1 MDEAEQAVV
10 ERVAAEAPRWFP
22 GTPPNP
28 EVHLRPLG
36 ARRRSR
42 LYAVSLGDA
51 AAPPLLVAKVR
62 NENTAV
68 AGGPGRARRP
78 VLAAVS
84 VGEAELTECEFAAL
98 RQLESVFAGDDPR
111 FGAVRALAH
120 LPAHHSIV
128 MGLAPGVPLRD
139 LLTRWS
145 RLRPGHRR
153 EDPAPDAVFRAAG
166 AWLRRFHDATPTTG
180 HPVRQGTRQEVVA
193 HFEALEEF
201 LGRRLGRRFEPLAG
215 AGSDLARQLLPSGEL
230 PLAVGHGDFAPR
242 NVMVDRAGRIVVLDP
257 LGRWAVPEQE
267 DLCRFLVGVQLN
279 GLQVHTR
286 GAAYAE
292 NTLARWQSEVINGY
306 YGPGAP
312 WGAVRCYQLLLTL
325 DKWSALV
332 EPARNATAPHETA
345 PHKTAPREGVKAT
358 LRKMSQDAASGYLRA
373 QAERLLAQARSA
385 DG

>member
-1 MDEAEQAVV
+1 MDDAVQAVV
-10 ERVAAEAPRWFP
+10 ERVRVEAPHWFP

-28 EVHLRPLG
+28 DVHLHPLG

-51 AAPPLLVAKVR
+51 AAPPVMVAKLR

-68 AGGPGRARRP
+68 AGGPGRSRRP
-78 VLAAVS
+78 TLAAAT

-98 RQLESVFAGDDPR
+98 RQLETVFAGDDPR
-111 FGAVRALAH
+111 FGAVRTLAH
-120 LPAHHSIV
+120 LPAHHTIL
-128 MGLAPGVPLRD
+128 MGLAPGLPLRD

-145 RLRPGHRR
+145 RLRPGRRR
-153 EDPAPDAVFRAAG
+153 EDPAPDAVFRAVG

-180 HPVRQGTRQEVVA
+180 HPVRQGTGEQVVA

-201 LGRRLGRRFEPLAG
+201 LGRRLGRRFGRLAG
-215 AGSDLARQLLPSGEL
+215 AGSALARQLVPSGEL

-242 NVMVDRAGRIVVLDP
+242 NVMSDRAGRIVVLDP
-257 LGRWAVPEQE
+257 LARWAVPEQE
-267 DLCRFLVGVQLN
+267 DLCRFLVGVQLS

-286 GAAYAE
+286 GAAYAAD
-292 NTLARWQSEVINGY
+292 TLARWQDDVIAGY
-306 YGPGAP
+306 YGDGAP
-312 WGAVRCYQLLLTL
+312 MAAVRCYQLLLTL

-332 EPARNATAPHETA
+332 EPAPHD
-345 PHKTAPREGVKAT
+345 GVKAT
-358 LRKMSQDAASGYLRA
+358 LRNVSQDAASGYVRA
-373 QAERLLAQARSA
+373 QAERLLVLARSA

>member
-1 MDEAEQAVV
+1 MEEAELAVV
-10 ERVAAEAPRWFP
+10 ERVAAEAPHWFP

-28 EVHLRPLG
+28 DVHLRPLG

-51 AAPPLLVAKVR
+51 AAPLMVAKVR

-68 AGGPGRARRP
+68 AGGPGRPRRP
-78 VLAAVS
+78 ILSATA

-98 RQLESVFAGDDPR
+98 RQLERVFGGDDPR

-120 LPAHHSIV
+120 LPAHHAIV

-145 RLRPGHRR
+145 RLRPGRRR
-153 EDPAPDAVFRAAG
+153 EGPAPDSVFRAVG

-180 HPVRQGTRQEVVA
+180 HPVRQGAGEDVVA

-201 LGRRLGRRFEPLAG
+201 LGRRLGRRFGRLAG
-215 AGSDLARQLLPSGEL
+215 AGSELARQLLPPGEL

-242 NVMVDRAGRIVVLDP
+242 NVMVDHAGRIVVLDP
-257 LGRWAVPEQE
+257 LARWAVPEQE

-286 GAAYAE
+286 GAAYAAE
-292 NTLARWQSEVINGY
+292 TLARWQDDVIAGY
-306 YGPGAP
+306 YGHAQGHSTPLA
-312 WGAVRCYQLLLTL
+312 AVRCYQLLLTL

-332 EPARNATAPHETA
+332 EPAPHD
-345 PHKTAPREGVKAT
+345 GLKAT
-358 LRKMSQDAASGYLRA
+358 LRKVSQDAAAGYVRA
-373 QAERLLAQARSA
+373 QAERLLALARSA

>member
-1 MDEAEQAVV
+1 VDDAVQAVV
-10 ERVAAEAPRWFP
+10 ERVRAEASHWFP
-22 GTPPNP
+22 GIPPNP
-28 EVHLRPLG
+28 DVHLRPLG

-51 AAPPLLVAKVR
+51 AAPPLMIAKVR

-68 AGGPGRARRP
+68 AGGPGRPRRP
-78 VLAAVS
+78 ILAAAA

-98 RQLESVFAGDDPR
+98 RQLEAVFAGQDDPR

-120 LPAHHSIV
+120 LPAHHTIL

-145 RLRPGHRR
+145 RLRPGRRR
-153 EDPAPDAVFRAAG
+153 EEPAPDAVFRAVG

-180 HPVRQGTRQEVVA
+180 HPVRQGTGEEVVA
-193 HFEALEEF
+193 HFQALEEF
-201 LGRRLGRRFEPLAG
+201 LGRRLGRRFGRLAG
-215 AGSDLARQLLPSGEL
+215 AGSDLARQLLPSGVL

-242 NVMVDRAGRIVVLDP
+242 NVMCDRAGRIVVLDP
-257 LGRWAVPEQE
+257 LARWAVPEQE

-286 GAAYAE
+286 GAAHAAD
-292 NTLARWQSEVINGY
+292 TLARWQDEVLKGY
-306 YGPGAP
+306 YGQGAP
-312 WGAVRCYQLLLTL
+312 LGAVRCYQLLVTL

-332 EPARNATAPHETA
+332 EPALHD
-345 PHKTAPREGVKAT
+345 GVKAT
-358 LRKMSQDAASGYLRA
+358 LRTISQDAASGYVRA
-373 QAERLLAQARSA
+373 QAERLVALARSA
-385 DG
+385 DS